1 MPAVSFVEAMN
12 RFNVGVV
19 PERLLWMIGRL
30 RFSWKRNV
38 FESKYSV
45 SRLGAIE
52 QLLLDYKLLWKIIY
66 RLGIEKSTMTFYM
79 KEYVWI

>member
-1 MPAVSFVEAMN
+1 VSFVDAMN

-19 PERLLWMIGRL
+19 PERYLWMIGRL

>member
-1 MPAVSFVEAMN
+1 MPAVSFVDAMN

-19 PERLLWMIGRL
+19 PERYLWMIGRL

>member
-1 MPAVSFVEAMN
+1 MFMPAVSFFDAMN
-12 RFNVGVV
+12 SINVGVV

-38 FESKYSV
+38 VESKYSV

-52 QLLLDYKLLWKIIY
+52 QLLLDYKLLWKVIY
-66 RLGIEKSTMTFYM
+66 RKRIEKITMTVY
-79 KEYVWI
+79 ING